1 MCSWL
6 KQNDLSVM
14 IIACDT
20 FRAGAVEQ
28 LKVHADALNV
38 PLYQQGYASDP
49 TNVAK
54 FGIKDG
60 MLYRYHTRCSVVV
73 GGGGGGRTNDY
84 NQSIAKTRGIDVV
97 LIDTAGRLQN
107 NETLMTALSTVRNLQ

>member
-1 MCSWL
+1 
-6 KQNDLSVM
+6 M

-60 MLYRYHTRCSVVV
+60 MLYRYHRRCSVVV
-73 GGGGGGRTNDY
+73 VV
-84 NQSIAKTRGIDVV
+84 VV
-97 LIDTAGRLQN
+97 L
-107 NETLMTALSTVRNLQ
+107 MTTTNQ